1 MVLIGAAVAVY
12 VADQLAKAWAVASLL
27 PEQPRH
33 LIGSV
38 LQLNLIRNPG
48 AAFSIGTGYTWIL
61 TLVACSVVAVILAT
75 SRRLGSL
82 GWAWALGL
90 LLGGSLGNLTDR
102 MVRPP
107 GPGRGHVVD
116 FLQLPHWP
124 IFNIADSAVV
134 SAAVLIALLAL
145 RGIGVDGARAAQH
158 ERQALLE
165 RGPRRWL
172 TSVRWPS
179 PTGSR
184 ASGSTPLSPG
194 CSASP
199 APRPPTWPRP
209 AR

>member
-1 MVLIGAAVAVY
+1 VRSRRTLFAVLVAAAVTVY
-12 VADQLAKAWAVASLL
+12 TADQLTKAWAAATLP

-33 LIGSV
+33 LIGSL

-61 TLVACSVVAVILAT
+61 TLVACSVVAVIVAT
-75 SRRLGSL
+75 SRRLGSR

-124 IFNIADSAVV
+124 IFNVADSAVV
-134 SAAVLIALLAL
+134 TAAVLIALLAL
-145 RGIGVDGARAAQH
+145 RGIGVDGARAAEH
-158 ERQALLE
+158 E
-165 RGPRRWL
+165 PKHS
-172 TSVRWPS
+172 TSGVQRDV
-179 PTGSR
+179 
-184 ASGSTPLSPG
+184 
-194 CSASP
+194 
-199 APRPPTWPRP
+199 
-209 AR
+209 